1 MAGLQARRLR
11 KIIRPFCLWNLYQ
24 QVYVVLVYKP
34 IYTLI
39 NESYLV
45 KKFRTIAS
53 VLGAAALLAGCAAPS
68 GEQAGEDSNVLTY
81 LEPQFFRTLY
91 PPAAGFYPNGGVVNQ
106 LTDRLLYQDP
116 ETLELSPWIA
126 TEMPEVNKDATE
138 YTFNIRTDVTYSDG
152 TPLTAENVVRN
163 FDLYGLGDKSRT
175 LTSSEQIANY
185 DHGEVVDEDTVKF
198 YFSEPSP
205 GFLQATSSYN
215 AGLLAD
221 SSLELDDEGFGPGN
235 AKKVIGSGPFVVD
248 SEKIGTDLV
257 LKTRE
262 DYDWAPPA
270 VEHQGRADIDGVH
283 YILAAEE
290 SVRTGAIVSGQA
302 DIARQISAPQEG
314 LLENKGV
321 QIISRG
327 TNSINNQLGFRFNHP
342 FLQDKRVR
350 EAIIHGID
358 REEILRVLFSE
369 SYPLAQSS
377 VAQTGLGF
385 KDQSAAYTFAPEESK
400 RLLDEAGWKPGPDGI
415 RVKDGKR
422 LVLRSNTA
430 LPQPRSKEVMT
441 MVQDQLGALGIA
453 IEINPGDQ
461 ATQNADAKSID
472 KVQLYHIMVGRADYD
487 VIASMYS
494 VNNRDALLNQDKE
507 GNPLDAKL
515 EELLGK
521 VTSSPKSEDRKKA
534 VEEVQDY
541 LTEQAYVIPFFEE
554 PQVYAVAPE
563 VHGFSPESV
572 ARPWFYEVSLE
583 QEDK

>member
-1 MAGLQARRLR
+1 M
-11 KIIRPFCLWNLYQ
+11 K
-24 QVYVVLVYKP
+24 
-34 IYTLI
+34 LI
-39 NESYLV
+39 
-45 KKFRTIAS
+45 RTIAS
-53 VLGAAALLAGCAAPS
+53 VVGAAALLTGCATSTGAGS
-68 GEQAGEDSNVLTY
+68 GDEDNVLTY

-126 TEMPEVNKDATE
+126 TEMPKVNEDATE
-138 YTFNIRTDVTYSDG
+138 YTFNIRTNVTYSDG
-152 TPLTAENVVRN
+152 SPLTAENVVRN
-163 FDLYGLGDKSRT
+163 FDLYGLGDTERT
-175 LTSSEQIANY
+175 LTASEQIANY
-185 DHGEVVDEDTVKF
+185 ERGEVVDEDTVKF

-221 SSLELDDEGFGPGN
+221 SSLRLDNEGFGPGN
-235 AKKVIGSGPFVVD
+235 AKKFVGSGPFVVD
-248 SEKIGTDLV
+248 EEKIGTDLV

-290 SVRTGAIVSGQA
+290 SVRTGAIISGQA
-302 DIARQISAPQEG
+302 DIARQISAPQES
-314 LLENKGV
+314 LLEDKGV
-321 QIISRG
+321 DIFSRG
-327 TNSINNQLGFRFNHP
+327 TNAINNQLGFRFNHP
-342 FLQDKRVR
+342 FLRDKRVR

-358 REEILRVLFSE
+358 REEIICVLFSE
-369 SYPLAQSS
+369 SYPLAKSS
-377 VAQTGLGF
+377 VAETGLGF
-385 KDQSAAYTFAPEESK
+385 KDQSTAYTFDPEESK

-441 MVQDQLGALGIA
+441 MVQDQLGKLGIA

-494 VNNRDALLNQDKE
+494 VNNRDALLNQDEE

-515 EELLGK
+515 EELLDK

-541 LTEQAYVIPFFEE
+541 LTEQAYVIPLFEE
-554 PQVYAVAPE
+554 PQVFAVSPQ
-563 VHGFSPESV
+563 VSGFHTESV
-572 ARPWFYEVSLE
+572 ARPWFYEVSLN
-583 QEDK
+583 QEEK

>member
-1 MAGLQARRLR
+1 M
-11 KIIRPFCLWNLYQ
+11 K
-24 QVYVVLVYKP
+24 
-34 IYTLI
+34 LI
-39 NESYLV
+39 
-45 KKFRTIAS
+45 RTIAS
-53 VLGAAALLAGCAAPS
+53 VVGAAALLTGCATSTGAGS
-68 GEQAGEDSNVLTY
+68 GDEDNVLTY

-116 ETLELSPWIA
+116 ETFELSPWIA
-126 TEMPEVNKDATE
+126 TEMPKVNEDATE

-152 TPLTAENVVRN
+152 SPLTAENVVRN
-163 FDLYGLGDKSRT
+163 FDLYGLGDTERT
-175 LTSSEQIANY
+175 LTASEQIANY
-185 DHGEVVDEDTVKF
+185 ERGEVVDEDTVKF

-221 SSLELDDEGFGPGN
+221 SSLQLDNEGFGPGN
-235 AKKVIGSGPFVVD
+235 AKKFVGSGPFVVD
-248 SEKIGTDLV
+248 EEKIGTDLV

-290 SVRTGAIVSGQA
+290 SVRTGAIISGQA
-302 DIARQISAPQEG
+302 DIARQISAPQEP
-314 LLENKGV
+314 LLEDKGV
-321 QIISRG
+321 EIFSRG
-327 TNSINNQLGFRFNHP
+327 TNAINNQLGFRFNHR
-342 FLQDKRVR
+342 FLRDKRVR

-358 REEILRVLFSE
+358 REEIIRVLFSE
-369 SYPLAQSS
+369 SYPLAKSS
-377 VAQTGLGF
+377 VAETGLGF
-385 KDQSAAYTFAPEESK
+385 KDQSTAYTFDPEESK

-441 MVQDQLGALGIA
+441 MVQEQLGKLGIA

-494 VNNRDALLNQDKE
+494 VNNRDALLNQDEE

-515 EELLGK
+515 EELLDK

-541 LTEQAYVIPFFEE
+541 LTEQAYVIPLFEE
-554 PQVYAVAPE
+554 PQVFAVSPQ
-563 VHGFSPESV
+563 VSGFHTESV
-572 ARPWFYEVSLE
+572 ARPWFYEVSLN
-583 QEDK
+583 QEEK